1 MILRNKVTKACDQMA
16 LMLKFFNEDLLL
28 FTILKLLKY
37 WKNFTLKCKSL
48 IYKVNDVF
56 DQIAQPKYTC
66 SYAKYN
72 IHTSPILG
80 ILIKGGRI
88 ACIV

>member
-1 MILRNKVTKACDQMA
+1 MILTNKVTKACEQMA
-16 LMLKFFNEDLLL
+16 LMLKFFTVHN
-28 FTILKLLKY
+28 KLLKY

-48 IYKVNDVF
+48 IYKVDDVF

-66 SYAKYN
+66 SYAIYN

-80 ILIKGGRI
+80 IPIKGGRI

>member
-1 MILRNKVTKACDQMA
+1 MWTNGSNVKILHWRFIIVHN
-16 LMLKFFNEDLLL
+16 
-28 FTILKLLKY
+28 KLLKY

-66 SYAKYN
+66 TYVAMPN
-72 IHTSPILG
+72 IISRHPPILG